1 MEDITI
7 HEIDQQN
14 CADRNIVI
22 FFDKEFIKVLNNN
35 KKIIE

>member
-14 CADRNIVI
+14 CPDRKIRI
-22 FFDKEFIKVLNNN
+22 FFEKEFIKVLNNN